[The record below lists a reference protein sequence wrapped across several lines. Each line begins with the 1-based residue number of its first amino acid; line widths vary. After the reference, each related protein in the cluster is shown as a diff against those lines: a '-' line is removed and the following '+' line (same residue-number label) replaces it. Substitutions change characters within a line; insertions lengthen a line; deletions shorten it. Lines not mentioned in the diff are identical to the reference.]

1 MSINNGARM
10 ICPYC
15 NSKQTYFK
23 SSQSGTLR
31 SSYSCKNCG
40 HSFALDHSETIK
52 STKKRSF
59 IGTLFKY
66 LFLLIIVFAAISY
79 LYDELRSPITS
90 VKPQKQ
96 DQTTK
101 NEQSTKKELVF
112 HDLTRQQEQSKPQED
127 VTRQDFPPEAK
138 KPIHEY
144 IPLETKQESIK
155 DSQDQND
162 TLSIE
167 TTKREN

>member
-1 MSINNGARM
+1 M
-10 ICPYC
+10 
-15 NSKQTYFK
+15 
-23 SSQSGTLR
+23 
-31 SSYSCKNCG
+31 
-40 HSFALDHSETIK
+40 
-52 STKKRSF
+52 
-59 IGTLFKY
+59 
-66 LFLLIIVFAAISY
+66 
-79 LYDELRSPITS
+79 
-90 VKPQKQ
+90 
-96 DQTTK
+96 
-101 NEQSTKKELVF
+101 
-112 HDLTRQQEQSKPQED
+112 TRQQEQSKPQED